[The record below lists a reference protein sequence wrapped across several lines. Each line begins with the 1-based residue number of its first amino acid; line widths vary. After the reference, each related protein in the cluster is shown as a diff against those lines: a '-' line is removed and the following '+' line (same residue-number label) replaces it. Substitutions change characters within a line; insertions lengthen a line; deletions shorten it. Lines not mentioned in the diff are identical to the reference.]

1 MKGGYI
7 RQCTYL
13 SLVGC
18 FSAEPISFSVST
30 ANIGSFWF
38 VNKLFTK
45 YRKFEENQS
54 FTMQTKEKKEYPSQ
68 QNTKTISTRVPLQN
82 YVDLLQESMNKS
94 ISLSDLL
101 LMKIYDTK
109 SEIGNFKKDLNKK
122 EEDKLSMIISNEDL
136 LNIKGNWILEEPRI
150 SIWNN
155 IVNKQLDKEGF
166 IKLIDTLLVQ
176 IQDYKT
182 QEEEPKI
189 ADINDVKTQLTI
201 LIDNII
207 DNIKDRRNFRKEI
220 FDLLNELQEIE
231 ESKG

>member
-1 MKGGYI
+1 M
-7 RQCTYL
+7 
-13 SLVGC
+13 
-18 FSAEPISFSVST
+18 E
-30 ANIGSFWF
+30 
-38 VNKLFTK
+38 
-45 YRKFEENQS
+45 
-54 FTMQTKEKKEYPSQ
+54 TKEKKEYPSQ

-101 LMKIYDTK
+101 LMKIYDTRK
-109 SEIGNFKKDLNKK
+109 EIGNFNKALNKN

-176 IQDYKT
+176 IQHYKAK
-182 QEEEPKI
+182 EEEPKI